1 MTPTKLP
8 TVCIVGRPNVGKST
22 LFNRIIRSRRAVIHE
37 TSGTTRDRVEAAY
50 KDSATGSGFRLVDT
64 GGFLKAT
71 PDRMSSL
78 VKKQIQH
85 AISGADILLFVCDI
99 RAGVT
104 PQDEELLP
112 IIRKS
117 SKKTFLAV
125 NKADNR
131 SFEENLYDFYRL
143 GLGNP
148 YPISAAHNRGINTL
162 IEDILKS
169 LESAKKGE
177 TEKVVYKIAIA
188 GRPNVGK
195 SFFLNT
201 LLNEE
206 RVIVHNA
213 PGTTR
218 DSIDTYFR
226 REGSLFLLIDTA
238 GIRHKRKIK
247 EAIDVYS
254 IMRSKEAIKRS
265 DTTFLLIDGYDGLRN
280 DDVRIFD
287 FIVKSGKCCVIVV
300 NKWDLA
306 KRIEMADYKN
316 AMIRKTP
323 PLQNYPIIFA
333 SAKTGRNVLAA
344 ADMVKYVMANTD
356 TKIETRRLNDF
367 LLKMKRVSRKLTKR
381 IPKLCYMVQTETR
394 PPAFL
399 IFVNDTKLVTKEFSS
414 FFERSIR
421 RDFMLLGSPLRL
433 AYRRK
438 K

>member
-22 LFNRIIRSRRAVIHE
+22 LFNRIMRSRRAVIHE
-37 TSGTTRDRVEAAY
+37 TSGTTRDRVEAVY
-50 KDSATGSGFRLVDT
+50 KDSATGSGFKLVDT
-64 GGFLKAT
+64 GGFMKAT
-71 PDRMSSL
+71 PDRISSL

-85 AISGADILLFVCDI
+85 AIAGADILLFVCDI
-99 RAGVT
+99 RSGVT
-104 PQDEELLP
+104 SQDEELLP
-112 IIRKS
+112 VIRKS
-117 SKKTFLAV
+117 AKRAFLAV

-131 SFEENLYDFYRL
+131 SFEENLSDFYRL

-148 YPISAAHNRGINTL
+148 YPVSAVHNRGINTL
-162 IEDILKS
+162 IEDILES
-169 LESAKKGE
+169 LESVENSEAE
-177 TEKVVYKIAIA
+177 NVVYSIAIV

-195 SFFLNT
+195 SLFLNT
-201 LLNEE
+201 LLSED
-206 RVIVHNA
+206 RVIVDNT

-218 DSIDTYFR
+218 DSVDTYFK

-254 IMRSKEAIKRS
+254 IIRSKEAIKRS
-265 DTTFLLIDGYDGLRN
+265 NTAFLLIDGYDGLRN

-316 AMIRKTP
+316 AMIRKLP

-356 TKIETRRLNDF
+356 TKIDTHRLNEF
-367 LLKMKRVSRKLTKR
+367 LSKMKRSSRKVTKK
-381 IPKLCYMVQTETR
+381 IPKLFYMVQTQTR

-421 RDFMLLGSPLRL
+421 RDFMFLGSPLRL